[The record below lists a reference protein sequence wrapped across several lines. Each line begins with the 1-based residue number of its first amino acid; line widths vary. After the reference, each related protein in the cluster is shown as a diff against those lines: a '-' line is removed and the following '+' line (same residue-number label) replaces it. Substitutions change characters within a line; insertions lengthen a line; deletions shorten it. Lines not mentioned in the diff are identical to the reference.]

1 MTIYYIV
8 LSKPVIAGNNFF
20 SENQLSR
27 SWFFQ
32 GIKVGFGIALNISH
46 LQKLS
51 LPPVYFLKIEDN
63 EAYYDL

>member
-27 SWFFQ
+27 SWFSQ
-32 GIKVGFGIALNISH
+32 G
-46 LQKLS
+46 
-51 LPPVYFLKIEDN
+51 D
-63 EAYYDL
+63 